1 MKLTDKEIAEYFPT
15 DKRFVH
21 YVSRKR
27 GGYFANEEDLE
38 RAEFYSMEALIR
50 RRGTEYENKSH
61 MNSAAEW
68 AVRSG
73 ISKMIKYKEAKKRKA
88 EVYNESSFYTDAN
101 DSRSIL
107 DRLTDEQPEIDTL
120 ITDAEHCLIDRNS
133 ELIKL
138 LVQGYTVKEIAEQ
151 QGITYA
157 AVSNRKQRL
166 VKQIRKFYE
175 YETKQRPN
183 RTDSEDVPARVWS
196 EPAKEDKKA
205 RSDSSEALTYLNI
218 IK

>member
-88 EVYNESSFYTDAN
+88 EVYNESSFYTDAD

-107 DRLTDEQPEIDTL
+107 DRLTDEQPEIDNL

-138 LVQGYTVKEIAEQ
+138 LVQGYTVKEIAER
-151 QGITYA
+151 QGVTYA
-157 AVSNRKQRL
+157 AVNNRKQRL

-175 YETKQRPN
+175 YETQQRPN

-196 EPAKEDKKA
+196 EPVKEDEKTG
-205 RSDSSEALTYLNI
+205 SNSSEALAYLNL

>member
-21 YVSRKR
+21 YVARKR

-88 EVYNESSFYTDAN
+88 EVYNESSFYTDAD

-157 AVSNRKQRL
+157 AVNNRKQRL

-183 RTDSEDVPARVWS
+183 RTDSEDLPTRVRS

-205 RSDSSEALTYLNI
+205 RSDSSEALAYLNL